1 MTTYLTRI
9 LQTKAEEVAEL
20 RRANPERRYRE
31 VARDLAPARD
41 FTRAVTAS
49 DGGIRLISEIKKAS
63 PSRGVLVEDFRPLDL
78 AAEYAGIGASAYSV
92 LTDRNYFQG
101 SPEYLVA
108 VSKAFPLPVLRKE
121 FIVDESQ
128 IYEARLMG
136 ADAALLIVAALDP
149 LQLRDYLQL
158 FAELGLHALVEVHD
172 RRELDIAVEQG
183 AGIIGVNNRDL
194 RDFTVDLQ
202 TSVRLRAAM
211 PAGVVSV
218 AESGMKQAADI
229 RLMQEAGFDAVLIG
243 EGLLTSAE
251 LKSFEWQRG

>member
-1 MTTYLTRI
+1 MTVLAKI
-9 LQTKAEEVAEL
+9 LQTKSEEVAEL
-20 RRANPERRYRE
+20 RKLNPELRYRA
-31 VARDLAPARD
+31 VSRDLPTARD
-41 FTRAVTAS
+41 FRAAVTRR

-63 PSRGVLVEDFRPLDL
+63 PSRGVLVEDFRHLEL
-78 AAEYAGIGASAYSV
+78 AAEYAALGASAFSV

-101 SPEYLVA
+101 SPDYLVA
-108 VSKAFPLPVLRKE
+108 VSQAFPLPVLRKD

-128 IYEARLMG
+128 IYDTRLMG

-149 LQLRDYLQL
+149 VQLRDYLQL

-172 RRELDIAVEQG
+172 RHELDIAVEQG

-211 PAGVVSV
+211 PEGVLAV

-229 RLMQEAGFDAVLIG
+229 RLMQDAGFDAVLIG
-243 EGLLTSAE
+243 EGLLGSAE
-251 LKSFEWQRG
+251 LKSFGWQRG